1 MCKICQLTMSQAMI
15 MTTPEWV
22 CGQCD
27 YTSRSKQRRT
37 RHVNMIHRGMKVH
50 CDVEGCE
57 YRGWHRSDV
66 TQHWDRVHRSE
77 GEKTVACDQ
86 CTYKGASLRLLKS
99 HLRDIH
105 IKTKKMWPCLQCG
118 KTLRSAYNLK
128 QHVKYLHAKFPRE
141 RNEIVTYYTC
151 DQCTSYF
158 VSRSSKTRHIRTR
171 HERRGHHQPVERNVE
186 QDAETVANGKKTFY
200 RCPFKTVEE
209 GIACN
214 FDLSKDD
221 IKWENSAMAVD
232 HIQMYHFEQAKQ
244 ETRIKWIKITT

>member
-1 MCKICQLTMSQAMI
+1 MSSA
-15 MTTPEWV
+15 PP
-22 CGQCD
+22 
-27 YTSRSKQRRT
+27 QRKLPT
-37 RHVNMIHRGMKVH
+37 KNPG
-50 CDVEGCE
+50 VEKPGGFFETKSCIK
-57 YRGWHRSDV
+57 RKSDNR
-66 TQHWDRVHRSE
+66 QS
-77 GEKTVACDQ
+77 
-86 CTYKGASLRLLKS
+86 GAYV
-99 HLRDIH
+99 HLRDVH

-118 KTLRSAYNLK
+118 KTLSSAYNLK

-158 VSRSSKTRHIRTR
+158 VSRSSKRRHIRTM

-186 QDAETVANGKKTFY
+186 QDAETVAKKKKTFY
-200 RCPFKTVEE
+200 RCPFKTEEE
-209 GIACN
+209 GNACD